1 VKHLFRLSPV
11 QSTLAFLL
19 AGYLNLVTTTMRWRI
34 EASADVSAELAKP
47 EGGMVF
53 FWHGRIALGAVARG
67 LMRGRPMRVM
77 ISLSPDGEFIAK
89 AAAML
94 GFPAI
99 RGSTARRPGA
109 VGKGGAAAFVEAMRF
124 IAAGGGLF
132 ITPDGPRGPVEA
144 MQAGPVALA
153 ARAGTRVFL
162 AGLAARPVVKLRS
175 WDRTRLPLP
184 FSRGVA
190 VVEGP
195 LHAPEHA
202 DRSAIEG
209 VRADWQTRLTA
220 LERRAE
226 ALLDGA
232 A

>member
-1 VKHLFRLSPV
+1 VKHLFRLAPV

-19 AGYLNLVTTTMRWRI
+19 AGYLYLVTTTMRWRI

-67 LMRGRPMRVM
+67 LMRGRSMRVM

-195 LHAPEHA
+195 LHAPQHA

-209 VRADWQTRLTA
+209 VRADWQIRLRT
-220 LERRAE
+220 LEGRAE

-232 A
+232 G

>member
-1 VKHLFRLSPV
+1 MKHLFRLSPV

-109 VGKGGAAAFVEAMRF
+109 VGKGGAAACVSPPSAVCTH
-124 IAAGGGLF
+124 
-132 ITPDGPRGPVEA
+132 ITTDRA
-144 MQAGPVALA
+144 RSRAGPATGPTA
-153 ARAGTRVFL
+153 TPQG
-162 AGLAARPVVKLRS
+162 GEH
-175 WDRTRLPLP
+175 RL
-184 FSRGVA
+184 FG
-190 VVEGP
+190 
-195 LHAPEHA
+195 AP
-202 DRSAIEG
+202 G
-209 VRADWQTRLTA
+209 
-220 LERRAE
+220 
-226 ALLDGA
+226 
-232 A
+232 